1 MAKNFVQDG
10 TTIEL
15 VNAGDQ
21 TILSGAAVV
30 VGSMVVVAITDIPAG
45 ETGDGFAEGVFLLPK
60 QSADDIQ
67 SGAVVYLKDGV
78 VQLAADGAVAAGVA
92 WENAP
97 ANSATVAVFTRMCC
111 RMDMATVRMMGKT
124 AEINGISY
132 DVIPEYESADM
143 GALSGSQ
150 LSLVVFSAQY
160 RPARDDVVVFEGRTL
175 TVTRYDTYN
184 GKPRIFVEQE

>member
-30 VGSMVVVAITDIPAG
+30 GSTAAVAITDIPAG

-67 SGAVVYLKDGV
+67 AGAVVYWKDGV
-78 VQLAADGAVAAGVA
+78 GAAGRR
-92 WENAP
+92 WCGGSGRLLENAP
-97 ANSATVAVFTRMCC
+97 ANSATVAV
-111 RMDMATVRMMGKT
+111 K
-124 AEINGISY
+124 IN
-132 DVIPEYESADM
+132 V
-143 GALSGSQ
+143 
-150 LSLVVFSAQY
+150 
-160 RPARDDVVVFEGRTL
+160 
-175 TVTRYDTYN
+175 
-184 GKPRIFVEQE
+184 